1 MWRVGLAAAL
11 RCGAGALPSASQTEA
26 VAMARWTSSLYDHR
40 RVANRKGWRPPEPE
54 DPDTWII
61 PNERLGKTYALN
73 WSLNGLSITPRGDAY
88 RNLFPRGLQFLS
100 RETLDSNRAT
110 VVRGN
115 SGGIKVFS
123 LNGKEG
129 SALDLDDFKQL
140 FRNMRIYFSNIDNI
154 FVNDGTFSSSP
165 SSSVTARFVSNR
177 PEASLYLHH
186 HLPRARL
193 GNAFNWSHQLTVYI
207 CDGLKFDSEL
217 SKKVGDGPFAV
228 VDSEKGN
235 VLFHNVTDFTAIQ
248 DTLAS
253 VYAAHAS
260 KSSEIDVLRCDA
272 RLVNGS
278 VSLVFDEAGKGSGYG
293 SQLNELY
300 GARHIVVSNNGIA
313 RLWNGL
319 TSASSFVSP
328 ARGDIVSLLSDSV
341 LKTTSITPKGNHAPF
356 PSSVFILSPTKGSQ
370 VSTLEPAK
378 AEQLVREKFFVGGSG
393 AALEAA
399 LRRVTSYTIV
409 PTGGLNEEEVN
420 KLLQNPSDGSSSRSK
435 KK

>member
-1 MWRVGLAAAL
+1 M
-11 RCGAGALPSASQTEA
+11 
-26 VAMARWTSSLYDHR
+26 AMARWASSLYDHR

-54 DPDTWII
+54 DPDVWTV

-110 VVRGN
+110 VVRGG
-115 SGGIKVFS
+115 SGGVKVFS
-123 LNGKEG
+123 LSGKEG
-129 SALDLDDFKQL
+129 AALGLDDFKQL
-140 FRNMRIYFSNIDNI
+140 FRNMRMYFSDIDNL

-177 PEASLYLHH
+177 PEVSLYLHH

-193 GNAFNWSHQLTVYI
+193 GNAFEWTHQFTVYI

-217 SKKVGDGPFAV
+217 AKKLGDGPFAA
-228 VDSEKGN
+228 VDSDKGN
-235 VLFHNVTDFTAIQ
+235 VLFHNVTDFSAIQ

-253 VYAAHAS
+253 VYAANLS
-260 KSSEIDVLRCDA
+260 KTSTEHDVLRCDA

-278 VSLVFDEAGKGSGYG
+278 VALVFDEAGKGPGYG

-319 TSASSFVSP
+319 TSASSFVP
-328 ARGDIVSLLSDSV
+328 ATRGDIVSQLSDST
-341 LKTTSITPKGNHAPF
+341 LRTTSIPQKGNQAPL
-356 PSSVFILSPTKGSQ
+356 PNSLFILSSAKGAK
-370 VSTLEPAK
+370 VSALEPAK
-378 AEQLVREKFFVGGSG
+378 AAQLVREKFLVGGSG
-393 AALEAA
+393 AAVEAA
-399 LRRVTSYTIV
+399 LRGVTSCTIV
-409 PTGGLNEEEVN
+409 PTGGLKEEEVN
-420 KLLQNPSDGSSSRSK
+420 KLLQNSSDGSSPRSK
-435 KK
+435 KN